1 MCRNVYRVFVFISPR
16 NITLFTHFMNYIY
29 RQLSSFTALIQKDT
43 FLLISLKVLSEH
55 TKVYSTDQVPRLS
68 PKVPGRLKS
77 YLPRS
82 LGPRGLTGSRK
93 DFIHQR
99 LELTFIT
106 FSRISFQERREMVAS
121 FPLCKKNHLT
131 CCLWTVQLL
140 AQTNRPESGCT
151 ALRVQNRAK
160 ESQHMYYLL

>member
-1 MCRNVYRVFVFISPR
+1 MCRNVYRECLFSFPPEILHSSHILRITSIDNYLVYCSDTKGYISP
-16 NITLFTHFMNYIY
+16 
-29 RQLSSFTALIQKDT
+29 
-43 FLLISLKVLSEH
+43 ISLKVLSEH

-77 YLPRS
+77 YLPRY

-99 LELTFIT
+99 LELTFIR

-140 AQTNRPESGCT
+140 AQTN
-151 ALRVQNRAK
+151 
-160 ESQHMYYLL
+160 